1 MNNQL
6 FQQARAAYA
15 QKDFQ
20 GALEVYQQC
29 LQDEASPLAPGE
41 MGQLYHQM
49 GNCLVKLK
57 DPNEAIHAY
66 SQALVDTS
74 YDASGSVSYNL
85 GMVYASQGD
94 FEDAI
99 TNFKAVTEA
108 PNSTD
113 YEI

>member
-57 DPNEAIHAY
+57 QPNEAIQAY
-66 SQALVDTS
+66 GQAVADEA
-74 YDASGSVSYNL
+74 YDARGGVHYNL
-85 GMVYASQGD
+85 GMAYAALPCRGPC
-94 FEDAI
+94 AR
-99 TNFKAVTEA
+99 
-108 PNSTD
+108 
-113 YEI
+113 